1 MVGHAIAIYQRR
13 KAVHSAR
20 AGKSTEMNEAN
31 PTMNQNGVLD
41 DVRRA
46 LGRSTT
52 VRPIPLQPFI
62 EPGITTD
69 PSELIARFTEE
80 ATAVRSQVHY
90 LSDKLQFVAGDGE
103 QSRTERIDKLKFVG
117 QVSARVAEICSSARA
132 MEVALSDSALI
143 AEMNLQEQL
152 STGFTIFMPDAMSS
166 DHDEI
171 VARLAN
177 CGVGL
182 TAANYAIAET
192 GTIVLSSDEQNAL
205 LVSLLP
211 AVHIALVR
219 SSQIAATLDE
229 VISKIGKERIGRLDP
244 SRSVT
249 LITGPSRTSD
259 VELVLSI
266 GVHGPKEL
274 HVIIID

>member
-1 MVGHAIAIYQRR
+1 M
-13 KAVHSAR
+13 
-20 AGKSTEMNEAN
+20 TEAN
-31 PTMNQNGVLD
+31 PTVNQNGVLD

-52 VRPIPLQPFI
+52 VPPVPLEPFI
-62 EPGITTD
+62 EPSIKIEVG
-69 PSELIARFTEE
+69 ELVARFTEE
-80 ATAVRSQVHY
+80 ATAVRAQVH
-90 LSDKLQFVAGDGE
+90 LMSDKPQ
-103 QSRTERIDKLKFVG
+103 FVG
-117 QVSARVAEICSSARA
+117 QVGARVAEICRSVGATA
-132 MEVALSDSALI
+132 VALSDSALI

-152 STGFTIFMPDAMSS
+152 GTQGFSIFIPNDMSS
-166 DHDEI
+166 DHDQM
-171 VARLAN
+171 VGRLAN

-182 TAANYAIAET
+182 TAADYAIAET
-192 GTIVLSSDEQNAL
+192 GTIVLTSDEQNAL

-219 SSQIAATLDE
+219 SSQIANSLDE
-229 VISKIGKERIGRLDP
+229 VISKIGEERIGRFDP

>member
-1 MVGHAIAIYQRR
+1 MS
-13 KAVHSAR
+13 KANQS
-20 AGKSTEMNEAN
+20 MNRN
-31 PTMNQNGVLD
+31 DVLN

-52 VRPIPLQPFI
+52 VPPVPLEAFI
-62 EPGITTD
+62 EPSLKTD
-69 PSELIARFTEE
+69 VGELVARFTEE
-80 ATAVRSQVHY
+80 ATAVRAQVHRM
-90 LSDKLQFVAGDGE
+90 SDKLQFVAGGGE
-103 QSRTERIDKLKFVG
+103 NSTTQPIDKLKFVG
-117 QVSARVAEICSSARA
+117 QIVEIVAEICRSVGSS
-132 MEVALSDSALI
+132 EVALSDSGFI
-143 AEMNLQEQL
+143 AEMNLPEHLTAQGF
-152 STGFTIFMPDAMSS
+152 STFVPDALSS
-166 DHDEI
+166 DHEQI

-177 CGVGL
+177 CVVGL
-182 TAANYAIAET
+182 TAADYAIAET
-192 GTIVLSSDEQNAL
+192 GTIVLTSDEQNSL

-219 SSQIAATLDE
+219 SSQIAATLYE
-229 VISKIGKERIGRLDP
+229 VIGKIGNERVGRVDS

>member
-1 MVGHAIAIYQRR
+1 M
-13 KAVHSAR
+13 
-20 AGKSTEMNEAN
+20 TEAN
-31 PTMNQNGVLD
+31 PTVNQNGVLD
-41 DVRRA
+41 DIRRA
-46 LGRSTT
+46 LGRRTT
-52 VRPIPLQPFI
+52 APPVPLQPFI
-62 EPGITTD
+62 EPGITTN
-69 PSELIARFTEE
+69 SVELVARFTEE
-80 ATAVRSQVHY
+80 ATAVRAQVHY
-90 LSDKLQFVAGDGE
+90 LSGKLQFVAGDRE
-103 QSRTERIDKLKFVG
+103 QSTERIDKSKFVG
-117 QVSARVAEICSSARA
+117 QVGARVADICRSVGAT
-132 MEVALSDSALI
+132 EVALSDSTLI
-143 AEMNLQEQL
+143 AEMNLQGQL
-152 STGFTIFMPDAMSS
+152 GAQGISIFQPDAGSS
-166 DHDEI
+166 DHEQI

-182 TAANYAIAET
+182 TAADYAIAET

-219 SSQIAATLDE
+219 SSQIAASLDE

>member
-1 MVGHAIAIYQRR
+1 MIETKPAAD
-13 KAVHSAR
+13 
-20 AGKSTEMNEAN
+20 
-31 PTMNQNGVLD
+31 QNGVLD

-52 VRPIPLQPFI
+52 GPPVPLQPFI
-62 EPGITTD
+62 EQSIDTD
-69 PSELIARFTEE
+69 IGDLIARFTEE
-80 ATAVRSQVHY
+80 STAVRAVVY
-90 LSDKLQFVAGDGE
+90 LMSDKLKFVAGDGE
-103 QSRTERIDKLKFVG
+103 KSRTEQIDKLKFVG
-117 QVSARVAEICSSARA
+117 QVGARVAEICRNVGAS
-132 MEVALSDSALI
+132 EVALSDSRLI
-143 AEMNLQEQL
+143 AEMNLPEQL
-152 STGFTIFMPDAMSS
+152 GAQGFSIFTPDAVPS
-166 DHDEI
+166 DHEQI

-182 TAANYAIAET
+182 TAADYAIAET
-192 GTIVLSSDEQNAL
+192 GTIVLSSDEPHAL

-211 AVHIALVR
+211 PVHIALVR
-219 SSQIAATLDE
+219 SSQIMASLDE
-229 VISKIGKERIGRLDP
+229 IISKIGKERIGRVDA

-274 HVIIID
+274 HVIIIDE

>member
-1 MVGHAIAIYQRR
+1 MSETRP
-13 KAVHSAR
+13 
-20 AGKSTEMNEAN
+20 AGD
-31 PTMNQNGVLD
+31 QNGVLD

-46 LGRSTT
+46 LGRSST
-52 VRPIPLQPFI
+52 VPPVPLQPFI
-62 EPGITTD
+62 EPSLKIGAG
-69 PSELIARFTEE
+69 ELIARFTEE
-80 ATAVRSQVHY
+80 AIAVRAMVY
-90 LSDKLQFVAGDGE
+90 LVSDKLQFVAGDRE

-117 QVSARVAEICSSARA
+117 QVGARVAEICRSVGAS
-132 MEVALSDSALI
+132 EVALSDSGLI

-152 STGFTIFMPDAMSS
+152 GAQGFSIFMPDAVSS
-166 DHDEI
+166 DHEQI

-182 TAANYAIAET
+182 TAADYAIAET

-211 AVHIALVR
+211 PVHIALVR
-219 SSQIAATLDE
+219 SSQIAASLDE
-229 VISKIGKERIGRLDP
+229 VISKIGKERIDRVDA

-274 HVIIID
+274 HVIILNE

>member
-1 MVGHAIAIYQRR
+1 M
-13 KAVHSAR
+13 
-20 AGKSTEMNEAN
+20 TEAN
-31 PTMNQNGVLD
+31 PTVNQNGVLD

-46 LGRSTT
+46 LGRSST
-52 VRPIPLQPFI
+52 VPPIPLDPFI
-62 EPGITTD
+62 EPSAKTD
-69 PSELIARFTEE
+69 VGQLVERFTEE
-80 ATAVRSQVHY
+80 ATAVRAQVHY
-90 LSDKLQFVAGDGE
+90 LSDKLQFVARGGE
-103 QSRTERIDKLKFVG
+103 NSTTEGIDKLKFVG
-117 QVSARVAEICSSARA
+117 QAGARVAEICRSVGAT
-132 MEVALSDSALI
+132 EVALSDSALI

-152 STGFTIFMPDAMSS
+152 TAQGLSIFMPDAVLS
-166 DHDEI
+166 DHEQI

-182 TAANYAIAET
+182 TAADYAIAET

-229 VISKIGKERIGRLDP
+229 VISKIGKERIGPLDP

-274 HVIIID
+274 HVIVID

>member
-1 MVGHAIAIYQRR
+1 M
-13 KAVHSAR
+13 
-20 AGKSTEMNEAN
+20 TEVN
-31 PTMNQNGVLD
+31 PSLNQNGVLD

-52 VRPIPLQPFI
+52 APPVPLQPFI

-69 PSELIARFTEE
+69 SGELAARFTEE

-117 QVSARVAEICSSARA
+117 QVSARVAEICRSVGAS
-132 MEVALSDSALI
+132 EVALSDSALI

-152 STGFTIFMPDAMSS
+152 STQGFTIFMPDAMSS
-166 DHDEI
+166 DHDQI

-182 TAANYAIAET
+182 TAADYAIAET

>member
-1 MVGHAIAIYQRR
+1 
-13 KAVHSAR
+13 
-20 AGKSTEMNEAN
+20 MNEAN
-31 PTMNQNGVLD
+31 PGMDRNGVLD

-52 VRPIPLQPFI
+52 VRPVPLEPFI
-62 EPGITTD
+62 EPSIKTD
-69 PSELIARFTEE
+69 LGEMVARFTEE
-80 ATAVRSQVHY
+80 ATAVRAQVHY
-90 LSDKLQFVAGDGE
+90 LSDKLQFVADGE
-103 QSRTERIDKLKFVG
+103 QATTEAVDKLKFVG
-117 QVSARVAEICSSARA
+117 QVVEIVAEICRSVGAT
-132 MEVALSDSALI
+132 EVALSDSAMI
-143 AEMNLQEQL
+143 AEMNLPEQL
-152 STGFTIFMPDAMSS
+152 GAQGFSIFKPDAVSS
-166 DHDEI
+166 GHEQI

-182 TAANYAIAET
+182 TAVDYAIAET
-192 GTIVLSSDEQNAL
+192 GTIVLTSDEQNSL

-219 SSQIAATLDE
+219 SSQIAASLDE
-229 VISKIGKERIGRLDP
+229 VISRIGKERIGRLDS

-259 VELVLSI
+259 VELILSI

-274 HVIIID
+274 RVIIFD